1 MGLDQYAHLRNRK
14 IDWKKYYNDDE
25 DEQKDVFVW
34 RKHAR
39 LHQFMSDK
47 FDQLNPDAKEPMNG
61 YDELV
66 LTEQILKELKQ
77 EIDNR
82 YAGSFCQGGFFWGH
96 QFQEESVRE
105 YKKQDIQFYKWALAQ
120 VKKGNTVI
128 YNCSW

>member
-1 MGLDQYAHLRNRK
+1 
-14 IDWKKYYNDDE
+14 
-25 DEQKDVFVW
+25 
-34 RKHAR
+34 
-39 LHQFMSDK
+39 MSDK
-47 FDQLNPDAKEPMNG
+47 FDELNPDAKEPMNG
-61 YDELV
+61 HDELV

-82 YAGSFCQGGFFWGH
+82 YAGCFCQGGFFWGH